1 MGGSSAYIAN
11 PPAPTARPRENVPA
25 TAETTPAKPPENGDA
40 NAPGTTESGT
50 TNAPSSLSGASKGT
64 PPPVTPLAGITPPA
78 SPEAS
83 PDAGQAEYLQA
94 VQILRGRNAGVDT
107 PEAVRLLWIAV
118 EKGNPSAEVTLADL
132 YWHGQGVARNCDQT
146 RILLTAASRKGSA
159 EAQKRLQQFQRE
171 GCE

>member
-1 MGGSSAYIAN
+1 MNEPGN
-11 PPAPTARPRENVPA
+11 
-25 TAETTPAKPPENGDA
+25 TPS
-40 NAPGTTESGT
+40 T
-50 TNAPSSLSGASKGT
+50 LSGASKT
-64 PPPVTPLAGITPPA
+64 NPAAVTPLAGITPPA
-78 SPEAS
+78 TPDTS

-118 EKGNPSAEVTLADL
+118 EKGNPGAEVTLADL
-132 YWHGQGVARNCDQT
+132 YWRGQGVVRNCDQT
-146 RILLTAASRKGSA
+146 RILLTAAARKGSA